1 MTKIL
6 IKNGTLVNASP
17 RFLKKGDILIENGKI
32 KEISGK
38 IKTFGVTVLNA
49 SGRLVIPGIIDVHV
63 HTRQP
68 GDEES
73 ETLESAWRSALSGG
87 VTSFLAMPNT
97 NPPVDSPA
105 LLRKLKSKKDF
116 LNANVFFAAATT
128 AKRRGKKISGMK
140 SLKKAGAKAFTDD
153 GSPVENPAVF
163 EKALKTASSLGTP
176 VLEHCEE
183 KNLSQNG
190 VLNFSVARKLGLT
203 PIFKESEIFMVA
215 RNILISGKNSLPV
228 HLQHIS
234 CAESVRL
241 IKMAKEIGFPVT
253 CETCPHYF
261 SLTER
266 DAMSLNPNFKMN
278 PPLRAE
284 KDKREIIQGIK
295 DGTIDIIASDHAPHS
310 PGKKAAG
317 FLKAPFG
324 VIGMETML
332 PLVVTYLLSKKVI
345 DEIKMVELLSLNPAV
360 LLNLPKKGRLSI
372 GMDADICI
380 LEPAKERKVAPPFK
394 SRSLNSPFIGK
405 KLRGWPAAVI
415 CGGKIVFAK
424 NI

>member
-183 KNLSQNG
+183 KNLSQNDA
-190 VLNFSVARKLGLT
+190 VVWCCTKF
-203 PIFKESEIFMVA
+203 F
-215 RNILISGKNSLPV
+215 NS
-228 HLQHIS
+228 
-234 CAESVRL
+234 
-241 IKMAKEIGFPVT
+241 
-253 CETCPHYF
+253 
-261 SLTER
+261 
-266 DAMSLNPNFKMN
+266 
-278 PPLRAE
+278 
-284 KDKREIIQGIK
+284 
-295 DGTIDIIASDHAPHS
+295 
-310 PGKKAAG
+310 
-317 FLKAPFG
+317 
-324 VIGMETML
+324 
-332 PLVVTYLLSKKVI
+332 
-345 DEIKMVELLSLNPAV
+345 
-360 LLNLPKKGRLSI
+360 
-372 GMDADICI
+372 
-380 LEPAKERKVAPPFK
+380 
-394 SRSLNSPFIGK
+394 
-405 KLRGWPAAVI
+405 
-415 CGGKIVFAK
+415 
-424 NI
+424 